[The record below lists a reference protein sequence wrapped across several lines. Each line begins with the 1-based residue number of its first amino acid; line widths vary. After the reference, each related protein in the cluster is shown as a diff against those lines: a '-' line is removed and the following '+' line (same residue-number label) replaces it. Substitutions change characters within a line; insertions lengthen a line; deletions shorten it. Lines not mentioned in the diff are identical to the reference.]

1 MIAVYD
7 MTSGTLRKELE
18 ARKEVTEEHATA
30 EMQTTGMLLP
40 DLRLQEVEF
49 SITADANTLPD
60 HMAALE
66 VEDFIEK
73 MK

>member
-18 ARKEVTEEHATA
+18 ARNNTTEEQAPAETQATGIA
-30 EMQTTGMLLP
+30 LP
-40 DLRLQEVEF
+40 ELRLQEIEF
-49 SITADANTLPD
+49 SNTADAHTLPD

-66 VEDFIEK
+66 VEDFIKK

>member
-18 ARKEVTEEHATA
+18 ARTNIAKEHSTA
-30 EMQTTGMLLP
+30 DMQTAGMLLP
-40 DLRLQEVEF
+40 ELRLQEIEF
-49 SITADANTLPD
+49 SSSTDTHTLPD